1 MIYVDKKIVVVDFSI
16 RDSKTYTFFINDELC
31 EVKLERKDLK
41 MVYTFEI
48 NQDANTPRNQQRK
61 KEEKKHLKQSFAFF
75 GLVLL
80 GIILAAF
87 YFSTTL
93 KNQKSTVQ
101 LLQNPSKTV
110 ATVNVKY
117 ENDQPIISYFFIAK
131 NKNFNAE
138 SDIAQKNKIL
148 LSNGMPLES
157 GDEFMLEYAI
167 DNPKINKIHF
177 ESPTE
182 KQLIVYKSRALEKFL
197 LANPNIPEQQ
207 AKCQLDVAFSLK
219 GLPAYADFYFQKTP
233 PEDNTQHN
241 QNTYQKL
248 TRSLLFQKKVEQ
260 ECW

>member
-1 MIYVDKKIVVVDFSI
+1 LNHYTWTYVGDNGYSAIVGLYHSSKSGHVMIYVDKKIVVVDFSI

-101 LLQNPSKTV
+101 LLQNPSKSQR
-110 ATVNVKY
+110 
-117 ENDQPIISYFFIAK
+117 EI
-131 NKNFNAE
+131 
-138 SDIAQKNKIL
+138 
-148 LSNGMPLES
+148 
-157 GDEFMLEYAI
+157 
-167 DNPKINKIHF
+167 
-177 ESPTE
+177 
-182 KQLIVYKSRALEKFL
+182 
-197 LANPNIPEQQ
+197 
-207 AKCQLDVAFSLK
+207 
-219 GLPAYADFYFQKTP
+219 
-233 PEDNTQHN
+233 
-241 QNTYQKL
+241 
-248 TRSLLFQKKVEQ
+248 
-260 ECW
+260 